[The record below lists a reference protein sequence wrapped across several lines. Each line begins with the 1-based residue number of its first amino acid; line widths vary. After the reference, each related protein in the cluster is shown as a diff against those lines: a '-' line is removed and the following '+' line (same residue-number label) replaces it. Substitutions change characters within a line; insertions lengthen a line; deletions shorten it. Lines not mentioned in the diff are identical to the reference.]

1 MSYQNEVLQNF
12 YTKLIT
18 VLPMEDATFMAELFH
33 HNLLPGNL
41 KALVNSQA
49 TVADKA
55 TYFLDHKIKPDVS
68 IGDYTSFD
76 KLLNVMKN
84 WESDSLR
91 KLAGEIKIK
100 LDTTTS
106 GESYW

>member
-1 MSYQNEVLQNF
+1 MSYQSEVLNDF
-12 YTKLIT
+12 YAKLVA
-18 VLPMEDATFMAELFH
+18 VLPMQDAKFMAELVG

-41 KALVNSQA
+41 KALVESKN
-49 TVADKA
+49 TVSDKA
-55 TYFLDHKIKPDVS
+55 MYFLDHKIKPDIN
-68 IGDYTSFD
+68 IGDFTSFD

-91 KLAGEIKIK
+91 KLADEIKIK

-106 GESYW
+106 GESY